1 MAKFMFV
8 YRDKTDEQPDYS
20 PEQIQ
25 TQMRK
30 WGVWFTELGD
40 KLVDGGDGLL
50 PAGKVIHGDGTVT
63 DGPFIEAKEL
73 VGGYSILEADS
84 LDNAIELAG
93 GCPITEHGGSIEIRE
108 LAGYTAEM

>member
-8 YRDKTDEQPDYS
+8 YRDNIEEQPDYS

-25 TQMRK
+25 TQMQK

-50 PAGKVIHGDGTVT
+50 PAGKVLNGDGTVT

-73 VGGYSILEADS
+73 VGGFSILEADS
-84 LDNAIELAG
+84 LDAAIELARS
-93 GCPITEHGGSIEIRE
+93 CPIAEHGGSIEIRE
-108 LAGYTAEM
+108 LAGYSAEM